1 MKEAIL
7 RMPLLMIR
15 LFSLAVILAA
25 TFASAVIQAEPIVAE
40 DTQYYKITGF
50 SERGLRDQMTA
61 LGPNSYAGYTQCR
74 IHYNFRSKNTIGGC
88 VITSVVVN
96 VNVTYTMPKWTN
108 KSDAPLALQDA
119 WEKYYSRLYK
129 HEMGHRD
136 IAVRNARPIEQG
148 LLGLQGPSAQAV
160 HDKAQEISQSY
171 IEKAKQEDAEY
182 DRITEHG
189 KTQGLQFP

>member
-1 MKEAIL
+1 MSASTN
-7 RMPLLMIR
+7 R
-15 LFSLAVILAA
+15 LFSLAVILAV
-25 TFASAVIQAEPIVAE
+25 TFASAMIQAEPIVVE

-61 LGPNSYAGYTQCR
+61 LGPNSYAGYTKCR

-96 VNVTYTMPKWTN
+96 VHVTYTMPKWTN
-108 KSDAPLALQDA
+108 KPDAPIALQSA

-129 HEMGHRD
+129 HETGHKD
-136 IAVRNARPIEQG
+136 ISVRNGRLIEQS
-148 LLGLQGPSAQAV
+148 LLGLQGASAQAV
-160 HDKAQEISQSY
+160 HDRAQEISQSY

>member
-1 MKEAIL
+1 
-7 RMPLLMIR
+7 MPALMTRLL
-15 LFSLAVILAA
+15 SLAVILAV
-25 TFASAVIQAEPIVAE
+25 TFASAAIQAEPIVVE

-61 LGPNSYAGYTQCR
+61 LGPNSYAGYTKCR

-96 VNVTYTMPKWTN
+96 VHVAYTMPKWTN

-119 WEKYYSRLYK
+119 WEKYYSRLNK
-129 HEMGHRD
+129 HEIGHRD
-136 IAVRNARPIEQG
+136 IAVRNARLIEQG
-148 LLGLQGPSAQAV
+148 LFGLQGPSAQAV
-160 HDKAQEISQSY
+160 HDKAQEISKSY

-189 KTQGLQFP
+189 KTQGLRLP